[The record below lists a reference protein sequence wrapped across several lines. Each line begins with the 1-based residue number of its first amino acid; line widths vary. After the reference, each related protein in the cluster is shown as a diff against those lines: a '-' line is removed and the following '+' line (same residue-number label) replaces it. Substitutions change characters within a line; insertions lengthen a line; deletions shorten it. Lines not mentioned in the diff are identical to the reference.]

1 MSDQKIPEVEANL
14 SDPER
19 VRTLRAALTVVR
31 TRETDRQD
39 VAEDLR
45 ETERN
50 RLELLAEKV
59 RPLLDE
65 VDPRDERFD
74 LVLATGTRPR
84 LWIDMT
90 SFVAM
95 GPDRDGTPKRGYRLL
110 RDTRLGRVVVAESRD
125 LDETADAVAAYMA
138 ERIIEREK
146 MMEGD
151 WLAANAQPAQTPKG
165 GNAARKSR
173 LRKTTAPGQCRDD
186 VPSIGSRLSC
196 SAYWQASERR
206 QSRSISPSTAL
217 YRSRSAISS
226 IVIDPSG

>member
-1 MSDQKIPEVEANL
+1 MSDQKIPETETTL

-31 TRETDRQD
+31 TREADQDD
-39 VAEDLR
+39 VADELR
-45 ETERN
+45 EAERN

-74 LVLATGTRPR
+74 LVLATGSRPR

-110 RDTRLGRVVVAESRD
+110 RDTRLGRVVVAESVD
-125 LDETADAVAAYMA
+125 VDEAADSVATYMA

-151 WLAANAQPAQTPKG
+151 WLAANALPAPTEQAKATKASALPVKSAADRKPK
-165 GNAARKSR
+165 
-173 LRKTTAPGQCRDD
+173 
-186 VPSIGSRLSC
+186 
-196 SAYWQASERR
+196 RR
-206 QSRSISPSTAL
+206 PL
-217 YRSRSAISS
+217 HWFVS
-226 IVIDPSG
+226 IVLGILAGIGVAAIAFYLAVDGAL

>member
-1 MSDQKIPEVEANL
+1 MSDQKIPEAETSL

-31 TRETDRQD
+31 TREADQD
-39 VAEDLR
+39 DIAEELKVS
-45 ETERN
+45 ERN

-74 LVLATGTRPR
+74 LVLASGTRPR

-95 GPDRDGTPKRGYRLL
+95 GPDRDGNPKRGYRLL
-110 RDTRLGRVVVAESRD
+110 RDTRLGRVVVAESTD
-125 LDETADAVAAYMA
+125 VDQAADAVAAYMA

-151 WLAANAQPAQTPKG
+151 WLAANTLPAPNGQPNSEVAQSAALAEKTAADRRPK
-165 GNAARKSR
+165 
-173 LRKTTAPGQCRDD
+173 
-186 VPSIGSRLSC
+186 
-196 SAYWQASERR
+196 RR
-206 QSRSISPSTAL
+206 PL
-217 YRSRSAISS
+217 HWFVS
-226 IVIDPSG
+226 IVLGILAGIGVAAIAFYFAVDGAL